1 MFDTYGKMT
10 SLEQLNEKAALL
22 KQEGDLEGLVTLA
35 KENGLCM
42 VDAEWYMEGRKSQLA
57 YLDDAAMGRL
67 SAELNG
73 IDSRDSIMICGMI
86 GMFRQVVR
94 DNTELQ
100 KAVLRSDKSAV
111 DCLGKLMEALVQAP
125 ARMPADLTPW
135 GKLAIPDLSGKSVR
149 EIVEEYYLEEVQEN
163 V

>member
-1 MFDTYGKMT
+1 MFDRFGKMR

-42 VDAEWYMEGRKSQLA
+42 VDAE
-57 YLDDAAMGRL
+57 
-67 SAELNG
+67 
-73 IDSRDSIMICGMI
+73 
-86 GMFRQVVR
+86 
-94 DNTELQ
+94 LQ

-125 ARMPADLTPW
+125 ARMPEGITPW
-135 GKLAIPDLSGKSVR
+135 GKLAIPDLSQKSVR
-149 EIVEEYYLEEVQEN
+149 EIVEEYYLGEVQEN

>member
-42 VDAEWYMEGRKSQLA
+42 VDAEWYMEGRKSQLT
-57 YLDDAAMGRL
+57 YLADAAMGRL
-67 SAELNG
+67 RAELDG
-73 IDSRDSIMICGMI
+73 IDSRDSVMICGMI
-86 GMFRQVVR
+86 GMLRYAVR
-94 DNTELQ
+94 DNRKLQ
-100 KAVLRSDKSAV
+100 KAVMRADKSAV
-111 DCLGKLMEALVQAP
+111 DCLCRLMETLVQAP
-125 ARMPADLTPW
+125 DKLPDLTPW
-135 GKLAIPDLSGKSVR
+135 GKLAIPDLSKKSVK
-149 EIVEEYYLEEVQEN
+149 EIVEAYYLGEVQED

>member
-22 KQEGDLEGLVTLA
+22 KQEGNLEGLVTLA

-42 VDAEWYMEGRKSQLA
+42 VDAEWYMEERKSQLE
-57 YLDDAAMGRL
+57 YLADAAMGRL
-67 SAELNG
+67 RAELDG

-86 GMFRQVVR
+86 GMLRQVVR

-100 KAVLRSDKSAV
+100 KAVMRSDKSSV
-111 DCLGKLMEALVQAP
+111 DCVCKLMEALVQAP
-125 ARMPADLTPW
+125 DRMPDLTPW
-135 GKLAIPDLSGKSVR
+135 GKLVIPDLSQKSVR
-149 EIVEEYYLEEVQEN
+149 EIVEEYYLGEVNEN

>member
-22 KQEGDLEGLVTLA
+22 RQEGNLEGLVTLA

-42 VDAEWYMEGRKSQLA
+42 VDAEWYMEERKSQLA
-57 YLDDAAMGRL
+57 YLADAAMGRIR
-67 SAELNG
+67 AELDG
-73 IDSRDSIMICGMI
+73 IDLKGSIMICGMI
-86 GMFRQVVR
+86 GMLRQVVR

-100 KAVLRSDKSAV
+100 KAVMQADKSAV
-111 DCLGKLMEALVQAP
+111 DCLYRMMEVLVQAP
-125 ARMPADLTPW
+125 DRMPADLTPW
-135 GKLAIPDLSGKSVR
+135 GKLAIPDLSQKSVR
-149 EIVEEYYLEEVQEN
+149 EIVEEYYLGEVQAD

>member
-1 MFDTYGKMT
+1 
-10 SLEQLNEKAALL
+10 
-22 KQEGDLEGLVTLA
+22 
-35 KENGLCM
+35 
-42 VDAEWYMEGRKSQLA
+42 
-57 YLDDAAMGRL
+57 
-67 SAELNG
+67 
-73 IDSRDSIMICGMI
+73 MICGMI

-135 GKLAIPDLSGKSVR
+135 GKLAIPDLSGKAVR